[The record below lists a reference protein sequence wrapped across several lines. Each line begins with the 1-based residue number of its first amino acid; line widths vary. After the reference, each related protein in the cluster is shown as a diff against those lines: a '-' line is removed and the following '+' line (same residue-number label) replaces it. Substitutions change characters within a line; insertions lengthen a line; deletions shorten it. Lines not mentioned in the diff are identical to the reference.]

1 MINKF
6 NIFIFINKYFKYLFD
21 PKILNLSELYVQE
34 SDTESEDEINDY
46 ISE

>member
-1 MINKF
+1 MIDKF
-6 NIFIFINKYFKYLFD
+6 NIIIFINKYFKYLFD

-34 SDTESEDEINDY
+34 SDSDSEDEIIDY